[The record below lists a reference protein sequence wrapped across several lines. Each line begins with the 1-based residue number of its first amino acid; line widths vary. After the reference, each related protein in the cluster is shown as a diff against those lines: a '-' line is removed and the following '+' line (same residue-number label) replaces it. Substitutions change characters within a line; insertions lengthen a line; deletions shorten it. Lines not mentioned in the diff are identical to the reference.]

1 MRTLSVTVGKDC
13 DGKMVKG
20 ILRGELQLSYTLMKR
35 LKWRENAILLN
46 GQSVH
51 VNAVH

>member
-20 ILRGELQLSYTLMKR
+20 ILRGATPHFS
-35 LKWRENAILLN
+35 II
-46 GQSVH
+46 S
-51 VNAVH
+51 